1 MTTSPARWLKPRAT
15 RDEGRLRGLTQPAKA
30 GFANQAPGASAPRQA
45 ASHQPCKSAAPFSP
59 YPRMPMSFR
68 ARLTLIY
75 TSFFALALLLLGCGT
90 FFSVRQALY
99 AGVQRDLWAATE
111 QVRRIFNAG
120 GLEPIRT
127 PTGELR
133 VFLHGQ
139 FIQIF
144 NNPNLV
150 AQIFNDKGESLDSTP
165 NLSGRSLPL
174 TDAAMRLGPKD
185 VFTGYSLVREVDNLR
200 VESLVTPLVLQSN
213 DQVVGYLQIS
223 RPLRDVD
230 QTLGIL
236 IWILVG
242 GGTIVLLIAAGGAA
256 LLAGRVLRP
265 IDLVTRTAQ
274 SIVYAEDLA
283 QRVPVAPHQ
292 DELHRLTVTIN
303 DLLVRL
309 EMLFNAQRRFVA
321 DVSHELRTPLAAML
335 GNLEVLDRGGLHNPE
350 LAAEAVTDMRRETG
364 RLIRMVNDLLL
375 LAQSDARVELRCDP
389 VELDTLMLEV
399 YRELRPLVNGV
410 TLRIGAEDQVTITGD
425 RDRLKQ
431 ALLNLGVNALQYTPQ
446 GGFVT
451 LGLEQR
457 DGYALLTVADTG
469 VGIVEANMPHIF
481 ERFYRADRSRSRHSG
496 GAGLGLS
503 IVKRVATAHGGHA
516 TVASIPGRGSTF
528 AIWLPLPPAPAP
540 EEPAPPPEAPVA
552 EPV

>member
-1 MTTSPARWLKPRAT
+1 
-15 RDEGRLRGLTQPAKA
+15 
-30 GFANQAPGASAPRQA
+30 
-45 ASHQPCKSAAPFSP
+45 
-59 YPRMPMSFR
+59 MSFR
-68 ARLTLIY
+68 ARLTLLY
-75 TSFFALALLLLGCGT
+75 TGFFALALLLLGCGT
-90 FFSVRQALY
+90 YFSVRQALY

-133 VFLHGQ
+133 LFLRGQ

-150 AQIFNDKGESLDSTP
+150 AQIFKPDGELLDSTP
-165 NLSGRSLPL
+165 NLGGRSLPL
-174 TDAAMRLGPKD
+174 PDEALRLGRDD
-185 VFTGYSLVREVDNLR
+185 VFTGYSLVREVDDMR
-200 VESLVTPLVLQSN
+200 VETLITPLVLQGN

-236 IWILVG
+236 LWILVG
-242 GGTIVLLIAAGGAA
+242 GGAIALLIAAGGAA

-265 IDLVTRTAQ
+265 IDQVTRTAQ
-274 SIVYAEDLA
+274 SIVHADDLA
-283 QRVPVAPHQ
+283 QRVPVPPHQ

-303 DLLVRL
+303 DLLGRL
-309 EMLFNAQRRFVA
+309 EGLFNAQRRFVA
-321 DVSHELRTPLAAML
+321 DVSHELRTPLAAMR
-335 GNLEVLDRGGLHNPE
+335 GNLEVLDRGGLNNPE
-350 LAAEAVTDMRRETG
+350 LAAEAVTDMRLETA

-375 LAQSDARVELRCDP
+375 LAQSDARVQLRCEP

-399 YRELRPLVNGV
+399 YRELRPLAKGM
-410 TLRIGAEDQVTITGD
+410 TLRIGAEDQVTVSGD

-446 GGFVT
+446 GGYVT

-469 VGIVEANMPHIF
+469 LGIADEDLPHIF

-503 IVKRVATAHGGHA
+503 IVKRVADAHGGYA

-528 AIWLPLPPAPAP
+528 AIWLPLPEHPALGEP
-540 EEPAPPPEAPVA
+540 EHALEAPVA
-552 EPV
+552 EPVNV

>member
-1 MTTSPARWLKPRAT
+1 
-15 RDEGRLRGLTQPAKA
+15 
-30 GFANQAPGASAPRQA
+30 
-45 ASHQPCKSAAPFSP
+45 
-59 YPRMPMSFR
+59 MSFR

-75 TSFFALALLLLGCGT
+75 TGFFALALLLLGCGT
-90 FFSVRQALY
+90 FFSVRQALA

-133 VFLHGQ
+133 LFLHGQ

-150 AQIFNDKGESLDSTP
+150 AQIFTADGELLDNTP

-174 TDAAMRLGPKD
+174 TAEALRLGPDD
-185 VFTGYSLVREVDNLR
+185 VFTGYSLVREVDAVR
-200 VESLVTPLVLQSN
+200 VESLVTPLVLKAN
-213 DQVVGYLQIS
+213 NQVVGYLQIS

-236 IWILVG
+236 IWILLG
-242 GGTIVLLIAAGGAA
+242 GGTLVLPLAAGGAA

-265 IDLVTRTAQ
+265 LDQVTRTAQ
-274 SIVYAEDLA
+274 GIVHAEDLA
-283 QRVPVAPHQ
+283 QRVPVPPHQ
-292 DELHRLTVTIN
+292 DELHRLIVTIN
-303 DLLVRL
+303 DLLGRL
-309 EMLFNAQRRFVA
+309 ELLFNAQRRFVA
-321 DVSHELRTPLAAML
+321 DVSHELRTPLAAMQ

-350 LAAEAVTDMRRETG
+350 LATEAVTDMRRETG

-375 LAQSDARVELRCDP
+375 LAQSDARVELRCEP
-389 VELDTLMLEV
+389 VELDTLMLEI
-399 YRELRPLVNGV
+399 YRELRPLTQGV
-410 TLRIGAEDQVTITGD
+410 TLRIGAEDQVTISGD

-431 ALLNLGVNALQYTPQ
+431 ALLNLGVNALQYTPS
-446 GGFVT
+446 GGYVT
-451 LGLEQR
+451 LGLERR

-469 VGIVEANMPHIF
+469 MGIAEEDLPHIF

-503 IVKRVATAHGGHA
+503 IVKRVANAHGGHA
-516 TVASIPGRGSTF
+516 TIASLLGRGSTF
-528 AIWLPLPPAPAP
+528 AMWLPLPPTPPA
-540 EEPAPPPEAPVA
+540 EVPVA
-552 EPV
+552 AEAVAEAVDR

>member
-1 MTTSPARWLKPRAT
+1 
-15 RDEGRLRGLTQPAKA
+15 
-30 GFANQAPGASAPRQA
+30 
-45 ASHQPCKSAAPFSP
+45 
-59 YPRMPMSFR
+59 MSFR
-68 ARLTLIY
+68 ARLTLLY
-75 TSFFALALLLLGCGT
+75 TGFFALALLLLGCGT
-90 FFSVRQALY
+90 YFSVRQALY
-99 AGVQRDLWAATE
+99 AGVQRDLWAATQ

-133 VFLHGQ
+133 LFLRGQ

-150 AQIFNDKGESLDSTP
+150 AQIFKSDGEILDSTP
-165 NLSGRSLPL
+165 NLGGRPLPL
-174 TDAAMRLGPKD
+174 PEAALQLGSDD
-185 VFTGYSLVREVDNLR
+185 VFTGYSIVREVDGTR
-200 VESLVTPLVLQSN
+200 VESLITPLVLQGN

-242 GGTIVLLIAAGGAA
+242 GGAIALVITAAGAA
-256 LLAGRVLRP
+256 FLAGRVLRP
-265 IDLVTRTAQ
+265 IDQVTRTAQ
-274 SIVYAEDLA
+274 SIVHADDLA
-283 QRVPVAPHQ
+283 QRVPVPPHQ

-303 DLLVRL
+303 DLLGRL
-309 EMLFNAQRRFVA
+309 EGLFNAQRRFVA
-321 DVSHELRTPLAAML
+321 DVSHELRTPLAAMQ
-335 GNLEVLDRGGLHNPE
+335 GNLEVLDRGGLKNPE

-375 LAQSDARVELRCDP
+375 LAQSDARVQLRSEP
-389 VELDTLMLEV
+389 VELDTLLLEV
-399 YRELRPLVNGV
+399 YRELRPLAGGV
-410 TLRIGAEDQVTITGD
+410 TLRIGAEDQVTVTGD

-446 GGFVT
+446 GGYVT
-451 LGLEQR
+451 LGLDQR
-457 DGYALLTVADTG
+457 DGYACLTVADTG
-469 VGIVEANMPHIF
+469 LGIGDEDLPQIF

-503 IVKRVATAHGGHA
+503 IVKRVAEAHGGHA
-516 TVASIPGRGSTF
+516 TVASVPGRGSTF
-528 AIWLPLPPAPAP
+528 AIWLPLPPRPPAAEP
-540 EEPAPPPEAPVA
+540 EVVEPAVP
-552 EPV
+552 EPVGV